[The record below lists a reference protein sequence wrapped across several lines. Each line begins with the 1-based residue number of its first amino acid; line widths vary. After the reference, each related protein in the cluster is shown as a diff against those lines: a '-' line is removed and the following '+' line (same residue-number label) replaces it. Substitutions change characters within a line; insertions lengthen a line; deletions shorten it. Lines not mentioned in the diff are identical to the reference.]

1 MSSISHNTLL
11 FNIHDFVLLISATL
25 YLLLAVMFS
34 FVAHRDSNKTYLF
47 LVVILFLFAA
57 QSIDTLLIWSE
68 PLRLLILSW
77 HPSLIFW
84 GGLGFWLQGPLLFWL
99 VGSLIDSDFKFYRI
113 SVIHLIPTIIVATL
127 LAMNYYLLA
136 QNIQVE
142 KMSNLR
148 FFQSALM
155 DNLITARYLSMIGYA
170 GWCLAAL
177 SYKQKELVE
186 KNKYTPRL
194 YLWLRLGISS
204 SIIIAAWPLL
214 VHLTSNRV
222 SLSTANIMGL
232 GTNYL
237 SFFFVNIFVFM
248 TLKSSHFIQDN
259 KKIEMENS
267 LSEYPNGEK
276 VIDPEP
282 EKCVPLKMELIH
294 HLENYMTREKPFLK
308 LNINLEMLAAQLSM
322 PERTLSRVINQH
334 FKQNFVEFIN
344 RYRIEEAKKLL
355 ISDVNNQKSILTIMD
370 ESGFNSKSTF
380 NSIFKQRVQM
390 TPSQFRKTALKTSR
404 TASIE

>member
-34 FVAHRDSNKTYLF
+34 FVAHRDFNKTYLF
-47 LVVILFLFAA
+47 LAIILFLFAA
-57 QSIDTLLIWSE
+57 QSIDTLFIWSE

-77 HPSLIFW
+77 HPSLILI

-99 VGSLIDSDFKFYRI
+99 VASVIDSDFKFSRL
-113 SVIHLIPTIIVATL
+113 SVIHLIPIIIVATL
-127 LAMNYYLLA
+127 LAMNYYLLP

-142 KMSNLR
+142 NMSNLHFWR
-148 FFQSALM
+148 SALM

-177 SYKQKELVE
+177 SYKQKELAE
-186 KNKYTPRL
+186 KDEYTPQL

-214 VHLTSNRV
+214 VHLTSNRIP
-222 SLSTANIMGL
+222 LSTANIMGL

-237 SFFFVNIFVFM
+237 SLFLVIIFVFM
-248 TLKSSHFIQDN
+248 TLRSSHFIQDN
-259 KKIEMENS
+259 KKIAMENS
-267 LSEYPNGEK
+267 RSEYPSSEQ
-276 VIDPEP
+276 VIDSEP
-282 EKCVPLKMELIH
+282 EKYPPIKSEFIDR
-294 HLENYMTREKPFLK
+294 LENYMTREKPFLK

-344 RYRIEEAKKLL
+344 RYRIDEAKKLL
-355 ISDVNNQKSILTIMD
+355 RADVNNQKSILTIMD

-380 NSIFKQRVQM
+380 NSIFKQQVKM
-390 TPSQFRKTALKTSR
+390 TPSQFRKTVVQNN
-404 TASIE
+404 